1 MHREAFE
8 WSSNPVSCY
17 GYFQQ
22 SLIQDKTKQ
31 NKTIKTNKKKTLKH
45 ITIIFGCL
53 VQVLHI
59 CSFNSELHKLL
70 YQ

>member
-31 NKTIKTNKKKTLKH
+31 NKTIKTNKKKKKH
-45 ITIIFGCL
+45 
-53 VQVLHI
+53 
-59 CSFNSELHKLL
+59 
-70 YQ
+70 